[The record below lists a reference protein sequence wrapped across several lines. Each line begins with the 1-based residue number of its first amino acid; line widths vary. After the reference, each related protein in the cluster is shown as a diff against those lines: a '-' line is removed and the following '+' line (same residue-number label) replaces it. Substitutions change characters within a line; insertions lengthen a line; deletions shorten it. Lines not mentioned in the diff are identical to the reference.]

1 MTEKEDELIYFPR
14 DKNDIRERCQFRKKG
29 RGVWIGSLGVGDQ
42 KVRNMRRKEWWQTG
56 QELIVNVWDGTIEDI
71 RNKAVNFCPNQDQR

>member
-1 MTEKEDELIYFPR
+1 M
-14 DKNDIRERCQFRKKG
+14 
-29 RGVWIGSLGVGDQ
+29 GDQ